1 MNTIKTITWLTF
13 HEARRRKMV
22 LAALVMGGLFL
33 LLYGLGVALIDRN
46 LKEHPISAIQLRF
59 NYSILLI
66 AGLYVV
72 HFLTVMLA
80 IFASVDTI
88 AGEIASHTIQTLVTK
103 PVRRWQIVLGK
114 WLGYA
119 AMLLIYLGLLGG
131 GIFLV
136 MYLLVGYVP
145 PNPLAGLLLLM
156 LEALVLLS
164 LSIMGGTR
172 LSTLTNGV
180 LLFMLYGVAF
190 IGAWVEQIG
199 ALLQSHA
206 AVNIGIVT
214 SLLMPVEALWRRA
227 SYLMQPPILSSIPTP
242 FSGTS
247 PPSQAMVIYA
257 ALYAAAALNYLDVLR
272 MLSDQDSLRALFYF
286 LGDFVLQLVWLN
298 LTNVERAR
306 G

>member
-33 LLYGLGVALIDRN
+33 LLYALGVALIDRN
-46 LKEHPISAIQLRF
+46 LKEEQTSALELRF
-59 NYSILLI
+59 GYSLLLI

-119 AMLLIYLGLLGG
+119 VMLLFYLGLLGG

-136 MYLLVGYVP
+136 MYLLVGYTP
-145 PNPLAGLLLLM
+145 PNLLAGLLLLM

-164 LSIMGGTR
+164 LSMLGGTR

-206 AVNIGIVT
+206 AVNVGIVT

-227 SYLMQPPILSSIPTP
+227 SYLMQPPIMSNIPTP

-247 PPSQAMVIYA
+247 PPSQAMVFYA
-257 ALYAAAALNYLDVLR
+257 ALYAAAALGLA
-272 MLSDQDSLRALFYF
+272 MRAFSRRDL
-286 LGDFVLQLVWLN
+286 
-298 LTNVERAR
+298 
-306 G
+306 

>member
-1 MNTIKTITWLTF
+1 MNTILTITWLTF

-22 LAALVMGGLFL
+22 LAALALGAAFL
-33 LLYGLGVALIDRN
+33 LLFTIGFALIDAN
-46 LKEHPISAIQLRF
+46 LKEHGVGAIQRRF
-59 NYSILLI
+59 NYNILMI

-80 IFASVDTI
+80 IFASVDTV
-88 AGEIASHTIQTLVTK
+88 AGEIASHTIQAIVTK

-114 WLGYA
+114 WIGYA
-119 AMLLIYLGLLGG
+119 MMLLIYMALLGG
-131 GIFLV
+131 GIMLSV
-136 MYLLVGYVP
+136 YWRSGYVS
-145 PNPLAGLLLLM
+145 PNPAAVLLLA

-164 LSIMGGTR
+164 LSLLGGTL

-180 LLFMLYGVAF
+180 ALFMLYGVAF

-227 SYLMQPPILSSIPTP
+227 AYLMQPQILSSVPSP
-242 FSGTS
+242 CGGTS
-247 PPSQAMVIYA
+247 PPSQAMVYYAACYA
-257 ALYAAAALNYLDVLR
+257 ALAL
-272 MLSDQDSLRALFYF
+272 ALAMRRFSRRD
-286 LGDFVLQLVWLN
+286 L
-298 LTNVERAR
+298 
-306 G
+306 

>member
-1 MNTIKTITWLTF
+1 MNTIKTVTWLTF
-13 HEARRRKMV
+13 HEARRRRMV

-33 LLYGLGVALIDRN
+33 LLYGLGVALIDQN
-46 LKEHPISAIQLRF
+46 LKEDSTSALELRF
-59 NYSILLI
+59 GYSLLLI

-119 AMLLIYLGLLGG
+119 AMLLLYLGLLGG

-136 MYLLVGYVP
+136 MYLLVGYTP

-164 LSIMGGTR
+164 LSMLGGTR

-206 AVNIGIVT
+206 AVNVGIVT

-227 SYLMQPPILSSIPTP
+227 SYLMQPPIMSSIPTP

-257 ALYAAAALNYLDVLR
+257 ALYAAAALGLA
-272 MLSDQDSLRALFYF
+272 MRAFSRRDL
-286 LGDFVLQLVWLN
+286 
-298 LTNVERAR
+298 
-306 G
+306 